1 MSTVV
6 NLEQTQED
14 RVAIV
19 SERVYQMLFE
29 QGAVDDLSKEDALTL
44 ITPAVAYSLR
54 PHQDRGALRDTS
66 LKHGES
72 SPGPSG
78 SHQGCLQV

>member
-14 RVAIV
+14 GVAIM
-19 SERVYQMLFE
+19 SERVYQMLVE
-29 QGAVDDLSKEDALTL
+29 KGALGDLSKEDALTL
-44 ITPAVAYSLR
+44 ITPVVVYYSR
-54 PHQDRGALRDTS
+54 PHQDRGAPRDTS

-78 SHQGCLQV
+78 PHQGRLQV